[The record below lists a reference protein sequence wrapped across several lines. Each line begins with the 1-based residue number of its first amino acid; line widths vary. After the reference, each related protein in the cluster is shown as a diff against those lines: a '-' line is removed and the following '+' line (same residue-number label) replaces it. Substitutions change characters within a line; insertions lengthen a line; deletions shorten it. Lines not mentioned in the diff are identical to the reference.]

1 MLEVK
6 EKLFLICKR
15 CGRRIK
21 NKDFQK
27 IGYGPSCY
35 KKYLNSIDSGKPQNK
50 KLIDNYDKKN

>member
-1 MLEVK
+1 MLK
-6 EKLFLICKR
+6 EKLFLVCKR